1 MSGPLSEVLAALRG
15 GATSL
20 TEVASITGLSR
31 SLVDAAVDHL
41 VRLGRI
47 DAKELSMGC
56 PSSGCGGCASG
67 TAEGQAGCGAVGPS
81 PLRRGSVLVSLS
93 VRR

>member
-1 MSGPLSEVLAALRG
+1 MSGPLSDVLAALQG

-20 TEVASITGLSR
+20 TEVASVTGLSR
-31 SLVDAAVDHL
+31 GVVDAAVDHL

-56 PSSGCGGCASG
+56 PASGCGGCASG
-67 TAEGQAGCGAVGPS
+67 TADGRAGCGAATPS
-81 PLRRGSVLVSLS
+81 PLRRGSVLVSLT